1 VVAALVPRPTPAMFS
16 AIQKRLTYA
25 NVVAT
30 LALVFAMGGS
40 AVAAKHYLVNSTK
53 QINPKVLKKLKGHN
67 GQNGKTGPTG
77 PAGPATGPAG
87 GALPGNYPNPGL
99 AGGAVG
105 TANFAPTATAP
116 NATNAAALG
125 GLAASGYTQRSC
137 ASLTGQVKGF
147 VGIAASGTF
156 SSTFVPVGGYNCS
169 GGAIEA
175 KRLAEGVYE
184 VKYVG
189 SPVQGCVGNS
199 DNGNVD
205 AFSCKALAA
214 GDFEV
219 RTYNVPSAHLLD
231 DPFFI
236 MSP

>member
-1 VVAALVPRPTPAMFS
+1 MFS

-67 GQNGKTGPTG
+67 GKTGPTG

-87 GALPGNYPNPGL
+87 GALTGSYPNPGL

-147 VGIAASGTF
+147 VGIAASGAF
-156 SSTFVPVGGYNCS
+156 SASFVQVAGYNCS
-169 GGAIEA
+169 GGVIEA
-175 KRLAEGVYE
+175 KRDSEGVYE

-199 DNGNVD
+199 DNGDVD
-205 AFSCKALAA
+205 GFSCKALGA

-219 RTYNVPSAHLLD
+219 RLYNVPLGHLID
-231 DPFFI
+231 SPFFI